1 MNKDIRNFCII
12 AHIDHGKSTLADRF
26 LEVTE
31 TVSKR
36 EMKEQMLDQMDIER
50 ERGITIKLQPVRMQF
65 NGYELNLIDTPGH
78 VDFAYEVSRSLA
90 AVEGVILLVD
100 ATQGIEAQTIANLYL
115 ALEQDLVIVPVI
127 NKIDLP
133 NADAKQVAQDLS
145 KLLGCTEE
153 EIIMT
158 SAKTGT
164 GVEDILNR
172 VIDTIPPPR
181 GDSDQPLAALIFDSF
196 FDEYRGIVAYVRVF
210 GGTIHK
216 GDQLKFMAS
225 EKQAE
230 CLEVGTFKPQLV
242 PLDSLSAGQIGYIT
256 TGLKQVHH
264 CRVGDT
270 ITLEKNQATSPLPG
284 YRTLK
289 PMVFAG
295 VYCREGDEYPKL
307 RDAIAKIALNDAAL
321 SYEPDHSEALGFGFR
336 CGFLGVL
343 HLEIFQERLAREY
356 NLDLI
361 ITAPSVGYRVV
372 LNEAG
377 QRAFQR
383 RDKSFKQEELVITSP
398 LALPEQSQ
406 IEVVQEP
413 WMTVDV
419 VSPSDYIG
427 KIMTFVQERRGILK
441 NTEYLDE
448 MKVVIHYEVPLAS
461 ILANFYD
468 TLKSVTSGYASLNY
482 EFLEY
487 RSCQVT
493 RLNILVAEEP
503 VEALATIVY
512 EDEAYRVGRTIVD
525 NLKKVLTR
533 QQFEVK
539 IQAALGGK
547 IIASSRIAPLRKD
560 VTANL
565 YGGDVTRKRKL
576 LEKQKKGKKRMKQLG
591 KVDIPQ
597 EAFLAVLKR

>member
-26 LEVTE
+26 LEITG

-36 EMKEQMLDQMDIER
+36 DMKEQILDQMDIER

-90 AVEGVILLVD
+90 AVEGAIMLVD

-115 ALEQDLVIVPVI
+115 ALDQDLVIVPVI

-133 NADAKQVAQDLS
+133 NADTKQVAQDLS

-164 GVEDILNR
+164 GVEDILNA
-172 VIDTIPPPR
+172 VIEKVPPPH
-181 GDSDQPLAALIFDSF
+181 GDSEKPLEALIFDSF
-196 FDEYRGIVAYVRVF
+196 FDKYRGIVAYVRVF
-210 GGTIHK
+210 NGAISK
-216 GDQLKFMAS
+216 GNRLKFMAS
-225 EKQAE
+225 EKHAE
-230 CLEVGTFKPQLV
+230 CLEVGAFKPKLV
-242 PLDSLSAGQIGYIT
+242 PLDSLHAGQIGYIT

-270 ITLEKNQATSPLPG
+270 ITLEKNPATSPLPG

-307 RDAIAKIALNDAAL
+307 RDAIAKIALNDASL

-356 NLDLI
+356 KLDLI

-377 QRAFQR
+377 QRAFCK
-383 RDKSFKQEELVITSP
+383 RDKSFNQKELVITSP
-398 LALPEQSQ
+398 VTLPEHSQ

-419 VSPSDYIG
+419 VAPSDNIG
-427 KIMTFVQERRGILK
+427 KIMAFVQECRGVFK
-441 NTEYLDE
+441 NTEYIDDK
-448 MKVVIHYEVPLAS
+448 KVVIYYEVPLAS
-461 ILANFYD
+461 ILADFYD

-487 RSCQVT
+487 RSCHVT
-493 RLNILVAEEP
+493 CLSIVVAEEP

-525 NLKKVLTR
+525 NLKKVLHR

-539 IQAALGGK
+539 IQAAIGGK

-576 LEKQKKGKKRMKQLG
+576 LEKQKKGKRRMKQLG